1 MTAPAG
7 GWGVRGAGAVPRLGH
22 TAVVPTTAA
31 AAKSWLPCWLPCPA
45 EELLVATTR
54 ASKPSTPEE
63 EALAAQI
70 QLHESWA
77 TGARSSASSSQWRG
91 PELLQAYDR

>member
-1 MTAPAG
+1 M
-7 GWGVRGAGAVPRLGH
+7 
-22 TAVVPTTAA
+22 
-31 AAKSWLPCWLPCPA
+31 
-45 EELLVATTR
+45 TTR

-77 TGARSSASSSQWRG
+77 AGARSSADAIQWQG

>member
-1 MTAPAG
+1 MSEWLQVCGSSGPQPPLAYYSP
-7 GWGVRGAGAVPRLGH
+7 GAV
-22 TAVVPTTAA
+22 AA
-31 AAKSWLPCWLPCPA
+31 ARASPTHTCRCAACPA
-45 EELLVATTR
+45 EELVVATR

-77 TGARSSASSSQWRG
+77 AGARSSAGSSQWRG